1 MFNAS
6 SPNQIIQTLPST
18 RISMDPFLLTVSPD
32 FLHKRSE
39 SGDRVE
45 TLART
50 SVDSYEALPGCLIAH
65 FSSRGAFCEPTPLIA
80 PSSELQPSP
89 RGAGPSPPSSLLS
102 LSQPLLPCQSHVSLP
117 SRSLLSLFLRPARSP
132 LQPSPLRINDQP
144 CEAEAVSATWAEE
157 GVGWGGCRGVMG
169 GGGGDVCAGKALVY
183 APNDNSSER
192 PPPPTTPT
200 PSLCPEP
207 LHNPRPVDGIHLTF
221 AASCA
226 ITQPPLLH
234 SPQTTE
240 KIKFIRLDLNI

>member
-169 GGGGDVCAGKALVY
+169 GGGETSVQEKHWFMPQMIIPPS
-183 APNDNSSER
+183 AP
-192 PPPPTTPT
+192 PHQQP
-200 PSLCPEP
+200 
-207 LHNPRPVDGIHLTF
+207 
-221 AASCA
+221 
-226 ITQPPLLH
+226 QPPVCV
-234 SPQTTE
+234 
-240 KIKFIRLDLNI
+240 LNLSIIPGRWTGSI